1 MTIIAAE
8 SSFGTLG
15 GPSTGDICG
24 PTSNQFLPQIAPAL
38 LSPFLTLA
46 LLTGGTTPTGHVE
59 SPRPS
64 QSATYGGVASR
75 TQRVALTAREKPVSD
90 QDEVPLPELAKS
102 VRSLR
107 QRSGLTWDELAR
119 IFGVTRRTLYNW
131 SIGGQV
137 SAANAQAI
145 AEVIRSLHEIDSGDP
160 KVTRSRLLAPTEN
173 GATLYARLIQQRR
186 RTSHPSASVYSPDQL
201 LGARYDTPD
210 QTGKVI
216 DFDPLD

>member
-1 MTIIAAE
+1 MTVIAADACP
-8 SSFGTLG
+8 GTLG
-15 GPSTGDICG
+15 GPSTGDVCG
-24 PTSNQFLPQIAPAL
+24 PTSNQFRPQIAPAL
-38 LSPFLTLA
+38 AAPFLMLA
-46 LLTGGTTPTGHVE
+46 LLTGGAAPTGHTE
-59 SPRPS
+59 SPQLS

-75 TQRVALTAREKPVSD
+75 TQRAVLTAQGQPVG
-90 QDEVPLPELAKS
+90 DEEGATLPELAKS

-137 SAANAQAI
+137 SAANARAI
-145 AEVIRSLHEIDSGDP
+145 ADVIGSLHEIDAGDP
-160 KVTRSRLLAPTEN
+160 RVTRSRLLAPTEN

-186 RTSHPSASVYSPDQL
+186 QISHPSAPVYSPDQL
-201 LGARYDTPD
+201 LGARYDSPD
-210 QTGKVI
+210 QTGKVV

>member
-1 MTIIAAE
+1 MTVIAAD
-8 SSFGTLG
+8 SSLGTLG
-15 GPSTGDICG
+15 GPPVGDICG
-24 PTSNQFLPQIAPAL
+24 STSNQFLPQIAPAL
-38 LSPFLTLA
+38 LSSFLTVA

-59 SPRPS
+59 LRQPS
-64 QSATYGGVASR
+64 QSATYGGLSSR
-75 TQRVALTAREKPVSD
+75 TRVALTARQQPVND
-90 QDEVPLPELAKS
+90 QEEVSLPELARS
-102 VRSLR
+102 VRSMH

-160 KVTRSRLLAPTEN
+160 KITRSRLLAPTQN
-173 GATLYARLIQQRR
+173 GATLYAKLLEQRR
-186 RTSHPSASVYSPDQL
+186 RTSHPVASLYSPDQL

-216 DFDPLD
+216 DFDRLD

>member
-1 MTIIAAE
+1 MKVITTD
-8 SSFGTLG
+8 SPPGTLG
-15 GPSTGDICG
+15 GPPVGDICG
-24 PTSNQFLPQIAPAL
+24 STSNQFLPQIAPAL
-38 LSPFLTLA
+38 LSPFLTIA
-46 LLTGGTTPTGHVE
+46 LLTGGAAPTGHVE
-59 SPRPS
+59 PLRPT
-64 QSATYGGVASR
+64 QSATYGGLAAQ
-75 TQRVALTAREKPVSD
+75 TQPVTLIARERPAEY
-90 QDEVPLPELAKS
+90 QEEVPLPELAKS

-145 AEVIRSLHEIDSGDP
+145 AEVIRSVHGIDSGEP
-160 KVTRSRLLAPTEN
+160 KITRSRLLAPREN
-173 GATLYARLIQQRR
+173 GATLYAMLIQQKRR
-186 RTSHPSASVYSPDQL
+186 ASPSPASVYSPDQL
-201 LGARYDTPD
+201 LGALYDTPD

>member
-1 MTIIAAE
+1 MTVITLD
-8 SSFGTLG
+8 SPLGTLG
-15 GPSTGDICG
+15 GPPVRDTCG
-24 PTSNQFLPQIAPAL
+24 STSNQLPLRVAPAL
-38 LSPFLTLA
+38 VSPLLTFA
-46 LLTGGTTPTGHVE
+46 LLTGGISPTGHSE
-59 SPRPS
+59 PLRLS
-64 QSATYGGVASR
+64 QSATYGHVASPI
-75 TQRVALTAREKPVSD
+75 QSVDRVAAENPVR
-90 QDEVPLPELAKS
+90 DEEEALPDLAKS

-107 QRSGLTWDELAR
+107 QRSGLTWEELAR

-145 AEVIRSLHEIDSGDP
+145 AEVIGSLHDIDSGDP
-160 KVTRSRLLAPTEN
+160 KTTRSRLLAPAED
-173 GATLYARLIQQRR
+173 GATLYARLIRQRR
-186 RTSHPSASVYSPDQL
+186 QAPIDTALVYSPDQL